1 MEGDGMKPGDRVRL
15 PKAVRKLYEAVEE
28 LKAAYP
34 GRHFT
39 PDGHLVGSIGEV
51 VARETFGFELLP
63 ASAAGHDA
71 VCTSRGNVQIKITGG
86 KSIALR
92 GECDHLIVLRI
103 ISPQEAEIVYDGKGD
118 LAWQLAGPLQRNG
131 QRTVSLSKLITRAAE

>member
-1 MEGDGMKPGDRVRL
+1 MRPGDRVKL
-15 PKAVRKLYEAVEE
+15 PKAVSKLYEAVEE

-51 VARETFGFELLP
+51 VARETFGFDLLP
-63 ASAAGHDA
+63 ASARGHDA
-71 VCTSRGNVQIKITGG
+71 VCTTRGNVQIKITGG

-92 GECDHLIVLRI
+92 GECDHLIVLCI
-103 ISPQEAEIVYDGKGD
+103 VSPHDAQIVYDGRGD
-118 LAWQLAGPLQRNG
+118 LAWQLSGPLQKNG
-131 QRTVSLSKLITRAAE
+131 QRTVSLSKLLKRAGDQEL